1 MKINDKF
8 KNLIP
13 ELTKEELEQLEEN
26 ILKDGIREPL
36 VVWNETIIDGHNRYK
51 ICMKHNIIYET
62 VEKQFASEEEAI
74 DWIIDNQLGRRNLTW
89 QQASLLRGMQYE
101 REKNKEAFKGNQH
114 TLVNRSGGV
123 QNDHHQNGK
132 IASILAEK
140 YNVSEPTIRRDA
152 KYAKSVEEISK
163 IVPKVKQKILNGEYK
178 ITKSDMPQI
187 ASKEP
192 KEIKEIVKQLEDG
205 KKSSEILKDN
215 LNLPIDEIAE
225 ETKKCKRCGVI
236 KPISEFYNNKNVCK
250 DCTNSMRK
258 IYDLKGNEIKSNPEV
273 DKLISKY
280 GNELVE
286 SFQNEDKE
294 IIMTSEDFFAE
305 YESIANYFIKNIEDT
320 LERYIEEY
328 KTKFS
333 ENDVNKIKRLNEDV
347 NKICKYAEERIK

>member
-101 REKNKEAFKGNQH
+101 REKKKKTNALGINQH
-114 TLVNRSGGV
+114 VKEDGD
-123 QNDHHQNGK
+123 QNDHQPKTAN
-132 IASILAEK
+132 ILAEK

-178 ITKSDMPQI
+178 ITKTDMSKI